1 MKEYHYNEPFQT
13 IVRADIFI
21 LPHWFFYNLL
31 YNWNFKIYTKD
42 PAACGLY
49 VHLQISFTDMNLYFL
64 FVFVTLQGKMQQW
77 NILLHKI
84 LKSQEAH
91 ENPLHAITCNR
102 NPCWASHDMGE
113 VFTMNEENL
122 IKIQFLNCK
131 SN

>member
-64 FVFVTLQGKMQQW
+64 FVFVTLQGKMRQ
-77 NILLHKI
+77 IFCSTKLLSPKKHMKI
-84 LKSQEAH
+84 HYTQ
-91 ENPLHAITCNR
+91 
-102 NPCWASHDMGE
+102 
-113 VFTMNEENL
+113 
-122 IKIQFLNCK
+122 
-131 SN
+131 